1 MKTQHCHNISA
12 ILYLPASVTSHTHG
26 TLLLSLPKYSISH
39 WTIRIWS
46 SVDQLLCTNSSVPTS
61 ISLFSNQAVNNT
73 SAKTTPLTAYLNH
86 SITIKLKPL
95 TVEQQGSH
103 YICCL
108 MAEFLLL
115 LLKSYIFPIVSIFK
129 ISYHHLTPHSLCH
142 NGVASSGPDFQIN
155 PFPT

>member
-73 SAKTTPLTAYLNH
+73 SAKTSTLTAYLNH
-86 SITIKLKPL
+86 SITIKPKPL
-95 TVEQQGSH
+95 TAEQQGSH
-103 YICCL
+103 YICFL
-108 MAEFLLL
+108 MTKYLLL
-115 LLKSYIFPIVSIFK
+115 LVKSYIFSIVPRFK
-129 ISYHHLTPHSLCH
+129 ISYHHLTPDSLCA
-142 NGVASSGPDFQIN
+142 NGVPNSGPSSHNKLF
-155 PFPT
+155 PF